1 MTVDIR
7 VGGAL
12 TLLRAMPDAS
22 VHCVITSPPYWG
34 LRAYGGDPGMI
45 GREPTFAEHI
55 ENLLAVFREVRR
67 VLRPDGS
74 LWLNYGDAY
83 ARGDKR
89 GSSGTGDKQAS
100 NRGSAEAR
108 GARLPSGMKSKNLMG
123 MPWRVAF
130 ALQDDGWWLRSDIC
144 WQKSNPMPESA
155 KDRPTRAHEFVF
167 LMTTAERYFYDHEAV
182 KESVAGTAHPR
193 ASTRAGRSRCE
204 HRPDRL
210 PHDSIEARKARAN
223 PAASHTSTAERRGI
237 RPHKMPEGQ
246 EKVRVPTSWA
256 SSPGYEEQD
265 PRYGKRTPKDIEGR
279 SARMGR
285 APGWRE
291 GTVPGVTPKSAA
303 PGSGIRQNES
313 YQAAMIEVR
322 PNRNLR
328 DVWTFASA
336 PFRGAHFATFPPAL
350 VEPCIKAGTSE
361 HGVCPECGA
370 PWERVINKMSTGR
383 VRDRARGGL
392 GAAHSRETHALPA
405 MTGVFQEGVI
415 WKTAGWRPSCACYD
429 DRYRAEHPEPR
440 RARKRRQ
447 RAAWGGRW
455 QRVRARP
462 GNREWPTS
470 PAIVLDPFA
479 GAGTAGLV
487 AERLG
492 RDSIL
497 IEINPTYAAMSRS
510 RINVD
515 ASLLSAAQ

>member
-1 MTVDIR
+1 MTADIR
-7 VGGAL
+7 IGDAL
-12 TLLRAMPDAS
+12 SVLRAMPEAS

-34 LRAYGGDPGMI
+34 LRAYGGDPDMI
-45 GREPTFAEHI
+45 GLEPTFAEHI

-67 VLRPDGS
+67 VLRPDGT
-74 LWLNYGDAY
+74 LWLNYGDGY

-108 GARLPSGMKSKNLMG
+108 GARLPSGMKSKDLMG

-144 WQKSNPMPESA
+144 WHKSNPMPESA

-182 KESVAGTAHPR
+182 KEPVAGTAHPR

-210 PHDSIEARKARAN
+210 PHDSIEARKALAN
-223 PAASHTSTAERRGI
+223 PEAGHTSTKERRGI
-237 RPHKMPEGQ
+237 RPYKTPDGWDTSKGEGGHGTIHRKGR
-246 EKVRVPTSWA
+246 EK
-256 SSPGYEEQD
+256 
-265 PRYGKRTPKDIEGR
+265 GK
-279 SARMGR
+279 
-285 APGWRE
+285 
-291 GTVPGVTPKSAA
+291 VPGVTPKSAP

-313 YQAAMIEVR
+313 YQATIIEVR
-322 PNRNLR
+322 PTRNLR

-336 PFRGAHFATFPPAL
+336 PFRGTHFATFPPAL
-350 VEPCIKAGTSE
+350 VEPCIRAGTSE
-361 HGVCPECGA
+361 HGVCPDCGA
-370 PWERVINKMSTGR
+370 PWERRTTRIDKGWDGSRYGERAVAVSTSSGGTERSTLGSSNGR
-383 VRDRARGGL
+383 LTGDY
-392 GAAHSRETHALPA
+392 ET
-405 MTGVFQEGVI
+405 T
-415 WKTAGWRPSCACYD
+415 GWRPTCDCYD

-455 QRVRARP
+455 KRVRARP
-462 GNREWPTS
+462 GNPEWPTS

-479 GAGTAGLV
+479 GAGTVGLV

-515 ASLLSAAQ
+515 ASRFTRMQDAA

>member
-1 MTVDIR
+1 M
-7 VGGAL
+7 
-12 TLLRAMPDAS
+12 
-22 VHCVITSPPYWG
+22 HCVITSPPYWG
-34 LRAYGGDPGMI
+34 LRAYGGDPDMI
-45 GREPTFAEHI
+45 GLEPTCAEHI

-67 VLRPDGS
+67 VLRADGT

-83 ARGDKR
+83 T
-89 GSSGTGDKQAS
+89 SGNRPTYRTGA
-100 NRGSAEAR
+100 
-108 GARLPSGMKSKNLMG
+108 SKNKGHHVQNDMPRPRTPDGFKPKDLMG
-123 MPWRVAF
+123 LAWRVAF

-144 WQKSNPMPESA
+144 WHKSNPMPESA

-182 KESVAGTAHPR
+182 KEPVAGTAHPR

-210 PHDSIEARKARAN
+210 PHDSIEARKALAN
-223 PAASHTSTAERRGI
+223 PEAGHTSTKERRGI
-237 RPHKMPEGQ
+237 RPYKTPDGWDTSKGEGGHGTIHRKGR
-246 EKVRVPTSWA
+246 EK
-256 SSPGYEEQD
+256 
-265 PRYGKRTPKDIEGR
+265 GK
-279 SARMGR
+279 
-285 APGWRE
+285 
-291 GTVPGVTPKSAA
+291 VPGVTPKNAP

-313 YQAAMIEVR
+313 YQATIIEVR
-322 PNRNLR
+322 PTRNLR

-336 PFRGAHFATFPPAL
+336 PFRGTHFATFPPAL
-350 VEPCIKAGTSE
+350 VEPCIRAGTSE
-361 HGVCPECGA
+361 HGVCPDCGA
-370 PWERVINKMSTGR
+370 PWERRTTRIDKGWDGSRYGERAVAVSTSSGGTERSTLGSSNGR
-383 VRDRARGGL
+383 LTGDY
-392 GAAHSRETHALPA
+392 ET
-405 MTGVFQEGVI
+405 T
-415 WKTAGWRPSCACYD
+415 GWRPTCDCYD

-455 QRVRARP
+455 KRVRARP
-462 GNREWPTS
+462 GNPEWPTS

-479 GAGTAGLV
+479 GAGTVGLV

-515 ASLLSAAQ
+515 ASRFTRMQAAA

>member
-7 VGGAL
+7 IGDAL
-12 TLLRAMPDAS
+12 AVLRAMPDAS

-45 GREPTFAEHI
+45 GLEPTFAEHI
-55 ENLLAVFREVRR
+55 ENLLAVFREIRR
-67 VLRPDGS
+67 VLRPDGTC
-74 LWLNYGDAY
+74 WLNYGDSY

-100 NRGSAEAR
+100 NRGSVEAR
-108 GARLPSGMKSKNLMG
+108 GTGLASGMKSKDLLG

-130 ALQDDGWWLRSDIC
+130 ALQDDGWWLRADIC
-144 WQKSNPMPESA
+144 WHKSNPMPESA

-182 KESVAGTAHPR
+182 KEPVAGTAHPR

-223 PAASHTSTAERRGI
+223 PEAGHTSTKERRGI
-237 RPHKMPEGQ
+237 RPYKTPDVWATGPGAHGTIHPLGR
-246 EKVRVPTSWA
+246 EK
-256 SSPGYEEQD
+256 
-265 PRYGKRTPKDIEGR
+265 GK
-279 SARMGR
+279 
-285 APGWRE
+285 
-291 GTVPGVTPKSAA
+291 VPGVTPKSAA

-322 PNRNLR
+322 PTRNLR

-350 VEPCIKAGTSE
+350 VEPGIKAGTSE
-361 HGVCPECGA
+361 HGCCPDCGA
-370 PWERVINKMSTGR
+370 PWERQATRIDKGWDGSRYGERAVAVSTSSGGTERSTLGSSNGR
-383 VRDRARGGL
+383 LTGDY
-392 GAAHSRETHALPA
+392 ET
-405 MTGVFQEGVI
+405 T
-415 WKTAGWRPSCACYD
+415 GWRPCCDCYD
-429 DRYRAEHPEPR
+429 ERYRAEHPEPR
-440 RARKRRQ
+440 RGRKRRQ

-455 QRVRARP
+455 KRVRARP
-462 GNREWPTS
+462 GNPEWPTS
-470 PAIVLDPFA
+470 PATVLDPFA
-479 GAGTAGLV
+479 GAGTVALV

-497 IEINPTYAAMSRS
+497 IEINPDYAAMARD
-510 RINVD
+510 RIHAD
-515 ASLLSAAQ
+515 APLFSQAAE

>member
-7 VGGAL
+7 VGDAL
-12 TLLRAMPDAS
+12 TVLRAMPEAS

-45 GREPTFAEHI
+45 GLEPTFDGHV

-67 VLRPDGS
+67 VLRPDGTC
-74 LWLNYGDAY
+74 WLNYGDGY

-89 GSSGTGDKQAS
+89 GSSGPGDKQAS

-108 GARLPSGMKSKNLMG
+108 GAKLPGGTKPKDLMM
-123 MPWRVAF
+123 MPARVAM
-130 ALQDDGWWLRSDIC
+130 ALQADGWWLRSEIC
-144 WQKSNPMPESA
+144 WIKSNPMPESA

-167 LMTTAERYFYDHEAV
+167 LLTQAERYFYDHEAV
-182 KESVAGTAHPR
+182 KEPVAGTAHPR
-193 ASTRAGRSRCE
+193 TSARA
-204 HRPDRL
+204 
-210 PHDSIEARKARAN
+210 HDSIEARKARAN
-223 PAASHTSTAERRGI
+223 PEAGHTSTKERRGI
-237 RPHKMPEGQ
+237 RPYKTPDGWDTSKGQ
-246 EKVRVPTSWA
+246 GAHGSIHRKGREK
-256 SSPGYEEQD
+256 
-265 PRYGKRTPKDIEGR
+265 
-279 SARMGR
+279 GR
-285 APGWRE
+285 A
-291 GTVPGVTPKSAA
+291 PGVTPKSAP

-313 YQAAMIEVR
+313 YQAAMVEMTA
-322 PNRNLR
+322 NRNLR
-328 DVWTFASA
+328 DAWTFPSA

-350 VEPCIKAGTSE
+350 VEPCIRAGTSE
-361 HGVCPECGA
+361 HGVCPDCGA
-370 PWERVINKMSTGR
+370 PWERCVNKTATGR

-405 MTGVFQEGVI
+405 MTGIFQEGVI
-415 WKTAGWRPSCACYD
+415 WKTAGWRPTCGCYD

-447 RAAWGGRW
+447 RAAWAGRRR
-455 QRVRARP
+455 RVRARP
-462 GNREWPTS
+462 GNPEWPTS

-497 IEINPTYAAMSRS
+497 IEINPDYAAMARD
-510 RINVD
+510 RIHAD
-515 ASLLSAAQ
+515 APLFSQAAE